1 MGQFHRNKNQRGETL
16 VESLLAL
23 AVATVIA
30 TGIVIAVVTALSGT
44 TNNQN
49 SNFAGN
55 YAQEGSNLVKDLAA
69 TDFTS
74 FQSTYVYN
82 SSDTSKNVYNFG
94 DDQTLRNNSSTFVP
108 CSGSS
113 SPTYNLSDSS
123 GNCSLLR
130 TVYINTSGCDL
141 RKGGQC
147 SDQGKT
153 KCVNGV
159 FTATAVSWSDSKCR
173 LNANCHS
180 AEIDSCLT
188 NLNVLPTP

>member
-1 MGQFHRNKNQRGETL
+1 MPWALGLIQMGQFHRNKNQRGETL

-94 DDQTLRNNSSTFVP
+94 DDQTLTEGMPAFWAKWMSSVTVLACIFCMTRPRWTLIVCRAVP
-108 CSGSS
+108 RLEAICLFSI
-113 SPTYNLSDSS
+113 PL
-123 GNCSLLR
+123 
-130 TVYINTSGCDL
+130 
-141 RKGGQC
+141 
-147 SDQGKT
+147 
-153 KCVNGV
+153 
-159 FTATAVSWSDSKCR
+159 ATR
-173 LNANCHS
+173 
-180 AEIDSCLT
+180 
-188 NLNVLPTP
+188 